1 MLNLT
6 RMGTGQG
13 IGLAAATRYLEP
25 LPAEGFYRVLQEF
38 YCCEKQCRLFYSE
51 MLVQLGFDDTATPI
65 LFVPEW
71 IDGELRI
78 PAEGTGIVRE
88 RIAMIAPLR
97 VAVPDAPES

>member
-1 MLNLT
+1 
-6 RMGTGQG
+6 MGTGQG

-71 IDGELRI
+71 IEASSGSR
-78 PAEGTGIVRE
+78 PR
-88 RIAMIAPLR
+88 APGSSGSGS
-97 VAVPDAPES
+97 P